1 VKGKVLFVEDDEVM
15 SIALRDGL
23 ESEGYF
29 VQVAN
34 DGETGL
40 RLATELEFDLIIL
53 DLMLPK
59 LSGIDLC
66 KQYRHL
72 GKTTP
77 IIMLTARGQELD
89 KVIGLRSGADDYVT
103 KPFSLL
109 ELLARIEAVL
119 RRAARRI
126 EKVDDYRF
134 GDVLLDFKKHE
145 ATKGGAPIDLSPREF
160 RILKY
165 LIEHRGE
172 VITRDQLLD
181 NVWSYDSFP
190 LTRTVDTHIA
200 KLRHK
205 IENTPNNPRFL
216 ITVHG
221 VGYKFIG

>member
-1 VKGKVLFVEDDEVM
+1 VKGKVLLVEDDDVM

-40 RLATELEFDLIIL
+40 RLATELGFDLIIL
-53 DLMLPK
+53 DVMLPR

-66 KQYRHL
+66 KQYRNS

-89 KVIGLRSGADDYVT
+89 KVIGLRSGSDDYVT

-119 RRAARRI
+119 RRALRES
-126 EKVDDYRF
+126 EKVTTYRF
-134 GDVLLDFKKHE
+134 GDVSLDFKRHE
-145 ATKGGAPIDLSPREF
+145 ATKSGRPIDLSPREF
-160 RILKY
+160 RIMKY

-172 VITRDQLLD
+172 VVTRDQLLD
-181 NVWSYDSFP
+181 NLWSYDSFP
-190 LTRTVDTHIA
+190 LTRTVDTHVA

-205 IENTPNNPRFL
+205 IETTPNNPRYL

>member
-1 VKGKVLFVEDDEVM
+1 MKGKVLLVEDDDVM

-34 DGETGL
+34 DGEAGL
-40 RLATELEFDLIIL
+40 RLATELGFDLIIL
-53 DLMLPK
+53 DIMLPR

-66 KQYRHL
+66 KQYRSS
-72 GKTTP
+72 GRTTP

-89 KVIGLRSGADDYVT
+89 KVIGLRSGSDDYVT

-119 RRAARRI
+119 RRAQREG
-126 EKVDDYRF
+126 EKVTAYRF
-134 GDVLLDFKKHE
+134 GDVSLDFKRHE
-145 ATKGGAPIDLSPREF
+145 ATKSGNPIDLSPREF
-160 RILKY
+160 RIMKY

-172 VITRDQLLD
+172 VVTRDQLLD
-181 NVWSYDSFP
+181 NLWSYDSFP

-205 IENTPNNPRFL
+205 IENTPNNPRYL

>member
-1 VKGKVLFVEDDEVM
+1 MKGKVLVVEDEEVM

-29 VQVAN
+29 VQVAK
-34 DGETGL
+34 DGEAGL
-40 RLATELEFDLIIL
+40 RLAIEMDFDLIIL
-53 DLMLPK
+53 DVMLPK
-59 LSGIDLC
+59 LSGIDFC
-66 KQYRHL
+66 KQYRSS
-72 GKTTP
+72 GRVTP

-119 RRAARRI
+119 RRALTKI
-126 EKVDDYRF
+126 EKVEAYQF
-134 GDVLLDFKKHE
+134 GDVLLNFKKYE
-145 ATKGGAPIDLSPREF
+145 AMKSGFPIELSPREF
-160 RILKY
+160 KILKY

-190 LTRTVDTHIA
+190 MTRTVDTHIA

-205 IENTPNNPRFL
+205 IETTPNNPRYL

-221 VGYKFIG
+221 VGYRFIG

>member
-1 VKGKVLFVEDDEVM
+1 M

-29 VQVAN
+29 VQTAS
-34 DGETGL
+34 DGGAGL
-40 RLATELEFDLIIL
+40 RLALDLEFDLIIL

-66 KQYRHL
+66 KQLRSA

-89 KVIGLRSGADDYVT
+89 KVIGLRCGADDYVT

-119 RRAARRI
+119 RRASKQI
-126 EKVDDYRF
+126 EKIEAYNF
-134 GDVLLDFKKHE
+134 GDVSLDFKRQE
-145 ATKGGAPIDLSPREF
+145 ASKGGIQIDLSPREF

-172 VITRDQLLD
+172 VVTRDQLLD

-205 IENTPNNPRFL
+205 IETIPNNPRYL

-221 VGYKFIG
+221 SGYKFLG